1 MKRTLDQTDLRIL
14 HHLRDDARITN
25 AELSSRVE
33 LSAAGLQKRLRKLE
47 EAGVIRGY
55 RTEIDRRAL
64 GYDLLC
70 FIEVTLHRH
79 EPDAVER
86 FRTMVRDLPEVLEC
100 HHITGEHDYL
110 LKVAVR
116 NTAHLE
122 RFLLDRLTPLPGMD
136 RMHTSLVLSEVKPEG
151 KIQIPEH
158 DEEAPR
164 QKREAGRDVER

>member
-1 MKRTLDQTDLRIL
+1 MTTKVLDATDRRIL
-14 HHLRDDARITN
+14 RHLRSDARITN
-25 AELSSRVE
+25 AELASRVD

-55 RTEIDRRAL
+55 RADVDRRAL

-79 EPDAVER
+79 EPTAVER
-86 FRTMVRDLPEVLEC
+86 FRTVVRDLPEVLEC

-122 RFLLDRLTPLPGMD
+122 RFLLQTLTPLPGMD
-136 RMHTSLVLSEVKPEG
+136 RMQTSLVLNELKADG
-151 KIQIPEH
+151 QIEIE
-158 DEEAPR
+158 DE
-164 QKREAGRDVER
+164 